1 MSHNSRQQD
10 RSLLAILIVAT
21 AFSNCGCRATN
32 WGAGSTNHKPPFV
45 AGRNQVRPKQAIQTP
60 NNSIAQVSHNSPL
73 QLVSFQEQDARERQS
88 EAIEKPSAAN
98 AQRPS
103 LEDDAGTRQ
112 SETGTGQHGVNE
124 YLQLALASHPK
135 ILAARSK
142 VEAAQE
148 RFPQAIALPD
158 PMVDTMFYPIQSLS
172 LQTADGRMTDQMGI
186 SQEFPHPEK
195 RRTKGEIA
203 NREVGMVQAEVE
215 STEREIAESVR
226 LAYYELWFAGRAIQ
240 IVEENRDLVAKLVEV
255 AEARYK
261 AGGSQQ
267 DVIRAELEKE
277 KLEQQLLELGQQKAV
292 AQADL
297 AALIQSPT
305 ATGLEADESLPIQDF
320 PTQMETLI
328 GQAEQCSPELRKLLW
343 QIQRDMEKQRL
354 ACLQKYPDIRLG
366 TQYGIMTAG
375 GAVSPVAQGNDMLSF
390 SVGMNLPVWKQKI
403 RAGVR
408 EAASEQ
414 ISSTQQFEAEHLS
427 IEGKL
432 RRLLAEADS
441 FQTQR
446 SLFVDRINPKAEQA
460 LNVALSEYTVG
471 KTTFVQLMDNYTE
484 VLMFQLQTARLEATL
499 AGTFAQIERTVGCP
513 PAM

>member
-1 MSHNSRQQD
+1 MSHNSRQQI
-10 RSLLAILIVAT
+10 RTWLAVLIVAT
-21 AFSNCGCRATN
+21 VFSNSGCRTTTRI
-32 WGAGSTNHKPPFV
+32 AGTTIFEPPV
-45 AGRNQVRPKQAIQTP
+45 VVGINQVLPPQVYKRPMNPTLQSAPK
-60 NNSIAQVSHNSPL
+60 NPL
-73 QLVSFQEQDARERQS
+73 QLVTFQEQKDRDNHS
-88 EAIEKPSAAN
+88 EAIVTHSTADV
-98 AQRPS
+98 AQPPM
-103 LEDDAGTRQ
+103 EQTAGFNSTI
-112 SETGTGQHGVNE
+112 TGTSQTSVNE

-158 PMVDTMFYPIQSLS
+158 PMAETMFFPIQALA
-172 LQTADGRMTDQMGI
+172 LQTADGRMTNQMGI

-203 NREVGMVQAEVE
+203 IREVGMAQAEVE

-226 LAYYELWFAGRAIQ
+226 LAYYELWFAGRAIH

-277 KLEQQLLELGQQKAV
+277 KLEQQLVELGQQKAV

-328 GQAEQCSPELRKLLW
+328 GRAEQCSPELRKLLW

-354 ACLQKYPDIRLG
+354 ACLQKYPDIQLG
-366 TQYGIMTAG
+366 TQYGIMSAG

-408 EAASEQ
+408 EAAFEQ

-471 KTTFVQLMDNYTE
+471 KTTFVQLIDNYTE
-484 VLMFQLQTARLEATL
+484 VLMFRLQTARLEATL
-499 AGTFAQIERTVGCP
+499 AGTFAQIERAVGCP
-513 PAM
+513 PSM

>member
-1 MSHNSRQQD
+1 MSHNSRQQF
-10 RSLLAILIVAT
+10 RRLVSILIVAI
-21 AFSNCGCRATN
+21 AFSNGGCHTTPGITRSAP
-32 WGAGSTNHKPPFV
+32 HKPPFV
-45 AGRNQVRPKQAIQTP
+45 GGLNKALSKLQIQTT
-60 NNSIAQVSHNSPL
+60 NNPTAQVPPKNSL
-73 QLVSFQEQDARERQS
+73 QLVSFQEQENQS
-88 EAIEKPSAAN
+88 ESTVKPTAADP
-98 AQRPS
+98 AQPLPEQESDSS
-103 LEDDAGTRQ
+103 LA
-112 SETGTGQHGVNE
+112 ETGAGQRSVDE
-124 YLQLALASHPK
+124 YLHLALASHPK

-142 VEAAQE
+142 VVAAQE

-158 PMVDTMFYPIQSLS
+158 PMAETVFFPIQALA
-172 LQTADGRMTDQMGI
+172 LQTADGRMTDQVGI
-186 SQEFPHPEK
+186 SQEFPFPEK

-203 NREVGMVQAEVE
+203 NHEVGMAQAEVE

-226 LAYYELWFAGRAIQ
+226 LAYYELWFAGRAIH
-240 IVEENRDLVAKLVEV
+240 IVEENRDLVAKLIEV

-277 KLEQQLLELGQQKAV
+277 KLEQQLVELGQQKAV

-297 AALIQSPT
+297 AALIQTP
-305 ATGLEADESLPIQDF
+305 AETGLEANESLPIQDF
-320 PTQMETLI
+320 PARLDALI
-328 GQAEQCSPELRKLLW
+328 GQAEHCSPELRRLLW
-343 QIQRDMEKQRL
+343 QIQRDIEKQRL
-354 ACLQKYPDIRLG
+354 ACLEKYPDIRLG
-366 TQYGIMTAG
+366 TQYGIMSAG

-403 RAGVR
+403 RAGIR

-471 KTTFVQLMDNYTE
+471 KTTFIQLIDNYTE
-484 VLMFQLQTARLEATL
+484 VLTFQLQTARLEATL
-499 AGTFAQIERTVGCP
+499 AGTFARIERTVGCP